1 MLGDV
6 LVICDIIS
14 FVQSVGVITGVHLM

>member
-6 LVICDIIS
+6 LVIGDIIS
-14 FVQSVGVITGVHLM
+14 FVQSVGVITGVHLI

>member
-1 MLGDV
+1 LGDV
-6 LVICDIIS
+6 LLICDIIS